1 MKKFLFL
8 FFVLFSLKIW
18 SQKGNLKFDKTIWEV
33 ENQWVAFHYEN
44 DPKDIFH
51 YAYLGFNYW
60 DDGNFF
66 LHNVGTFQMKDEKFI
81 KLDIM
86 SEDGV
91 IPFENI
97 EIAFAILPKKAIKEL
112 NLEINENLSVFG
124 GSYENRNDHNFKIL
138 RRAHVMTN
146 LGEPKL
152 ALLGLKKLHDKGYA
166 SDRFFHEMMFA
177 YNKLKLFSEAE
188 KIGKEAKK
196 KGHYTD
202 IVLKEYVFALLRND
216 KILEGEA
223 ELKEHWKMVENLTVK
238 EETLSNLILALEYKR
253 EFKKM
258 WHWIEIYHQ
267 NFPVYAQSK
276 EKIKAVEARNAKN
289 KK

>member
-33 ENQWVAFHYEN
+33 ENQWVAFHFGQDPEN
-44 DPKDIFH
+44 VFF

-60 DDGNFF
+60 DGGNFF
-66 LHNVGTFQMKDEKFI
+66 IYNMGRFREDKGKFI
-81 KLDIM
+81 KLEKIF
-86 SEDGV
+86 EEGV
-91 IPFENI
+91 DTFERI
-97 EIAFAILPKKAIKEL
+97 ELPFAILPKKALKEL
-112 NLEINENLSVFG
+112 NLEINEDLSVFG
-124 GSYENRNDHNFKIL
+124 GFHENRNNHNFKIL
-138 RRAHVMTN
+138 HRANVMTN

-177 YNKLKLFSEAE
+177 YNKLKLFPEAE

-202 IVLKEYVFALLRND
+202 IVLKEYVFTLLGND

-223 ELKEHWKMVENLTVK
+223 ELKEHWKMVKNLTVK
-238 EETLSNLILALEYKR
+238 EETMYNLILTLEYKR
-253 EFKKM
+253 EFEKM
-258 WHWIEIYHQ
+258 WNWIDIYHK
-267 NFPVYAQSK
+267 NFPVYAKSK
-276 EKIKAVEARNAKN
+276 EMIKAVEARNAKN